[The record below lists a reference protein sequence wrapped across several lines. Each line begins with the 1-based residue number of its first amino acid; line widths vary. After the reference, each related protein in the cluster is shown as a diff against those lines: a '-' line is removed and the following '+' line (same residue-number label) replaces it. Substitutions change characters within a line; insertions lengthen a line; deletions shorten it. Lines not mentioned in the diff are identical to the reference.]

1 MRNPMRTA
9 LFPFVALCLVSPL
22 TFADS
27 RDQDAYVLPDSGGC
41 AVWAPS
47 TLKSSD
53 EYTLRYNGGCH
64 NGRAEGR
71 GKAEW
76 LYRSLPGKVRSSW
89 VGEFRNG
96 VFLNAQAIEE
106 VEPLPGDTYIVPMG
120 TVGNARLLFISRSER
135 DGPVE
140 LCRVESLRLEAASG
154 TRLGDDDSMK
164 KLVHDTLAHY
174 RKTCPHPQ
182 GSREFKIGIHAA
194 AFKPLPN
201 NILPNPQVEAS
212 VNPVTGAIS
221 YYVNSVANDLRQ
233 EKARTDHRQQQEE
246 SRQRFLEFTRKNA
259 IHAWVTLRQL
269 DENPFRWENK
279 TVGLVVRLDTM
290 LTRDSALIHSGMRN
304 EGGYAYLSGITP
316 EFPGSEN
323 SVLLAV
329 QVGVREKPTDERA
342 AYVNLRHIDS
352 RLCERAACADWFM
365 WGRTQD
371 VNWGQPFQ
379 PR

>member
-47 TLKSSD
+47 TL
-53 EYTLRYNGGCH
+53 
-64 NGRAEGR
+64 
-71 GKAEW
+71 
-76 LYRSLPGKVRSSW
+76 
-89 VGEFRNG
+89 
-96 VFLNAQAIEE
+96 
-106 VEPLPGDTYIVPMG
+106 
-120 TVGNARLLFISRSER
+120 
-135 DGPVE
+135 
-140 LCRVESLRLEAASG
+140 
-154 TRLGDDDSMK
+154 
-164 KLVHDTLAHY
+164 
-174 RKTCPHPQ
+174 
-182 GSREFKIGIHAA
+182 
-194 AFKPLPN
+194 
-201 NILPNPQVEAS
+201 
-212 VNPVTGAIS
+212 IS

-290 LTRDSALIHSGMRN
+290 LTRDSALIYSGMRN

-329 QVGVREKPTDERA
+329 QVGVREKPADERT